1 MLRDFTHVTWGNEA
15 DVLTVSKE
23 KSKGHWFIWSKGL
36 LKLIA
41 NGDKRGFP
49 PARRKSVRALQDR
62 AKHIYSSVT
71 YSLETT
77 GLESDDS
84 EEFAMDTAQFSIR
97 TEFLFLHVYPVLF
110 SCCKPILYVFVWNI
124 RDVCGVFF
132 HCNLLVAHDVSLS
145 CYSCSLWLK
154 ALTVV
159 PSRCLYCNNF
169 FVVCVCFCF
178 FSSNYTIENW
188 KQCKSGLRFP
198 PETWFCSSAS
208 TPFFQTMW
216 THSVVFN
223 WVYCNL
229 SLLLFILV
237 LSLSQIWL
245 SFWPVLSFSLFFEH
259 SLLSGTVRCSRLI

>member
-1 MLRDFTHVTWGNEA
+1 MTQ
-15 DVLTVSKE
+15 
-23 KSKGHWFIWSKGL
+23 KSLQWTLHS
-36 LKLIA
+36 
-41 NGDKRGFP
+41 FP
-49 PARRKSVRALQDR
+49 
-62 AKHIYSSVT
+62 
-71 YSLETT
+71 
-77 GLESDDS
+77 S
-84 EEFAMDTAQFSIR
+84 EQNFFFYMF
-97 TEFLFLHVYPVLF
+97 
-110 SCCKPILYVFVWNI
+110 ILYCFLVVNQYYMSLSGILEMFVVF
-124 RDVCGVFF
+124 FF

-178 FSSNYTIENW
+178 FLSNYTIENW